1 MAWQANAELTSLTTF
16 GVAARAQWLCT
27 IGQEDEL
34 PVALQQAD
42 DKDLPVTVLGGGS
55 NMLLLADIPGLVL
68 HMQLMGIRHQP
79 DPDNKDSVLVSAAAG
94 ENWHQLVEYCL
105 HKGWHGLENLALIPG
120 SVGAAPVQNIGAYG
134 VELADVLVSVR
145 YFDTQSVQVITLAR
159 DDCKFAYRDS
169 IFKQD
174 LKQQA
179 IILSVTLRLSRV
191 PRTLVTYPALLQHLY
206 QHPSQHPSQLQSQHP
221 SQRLT
226 QHPSADASMSPQQVF
241 AAVCDI
247 RRSKLP
253 DPALIGNA
261 GSFFRN
267 PIISADAYAALQSR
281 WPDIP
286 AFAAAGTDMK
296 VPAAWLI
303 DQAGWKG
310 VRRGAVGVHDKQAL
324 VLVNHGGGNGQQV
337 LALAREIVSS
347 VEQTFGVRL
356 QAEVCLVPA
365 PAGGL

>member
-1 MAWQANAELTSLTTF
+1 MAWQANAELASLTTF

-145 YFDTQSVQVITLAR
+145 YFDTQSVQVRTLAR
-159 DDCKFAYRDS
+159 DDCQFAYRDS
-169 IFKQD
+169 IFKQG
-174 LKQQA
+174 LKSQA
-179 IILSVTLRLSRV
+179 IILAVTLRLSRV
-191 PRTLVTYPALLQHLY
+191 PRTVVSYPALLQHLL
-206 QHPSQHPSQLQSQHP
+206 QHPGA
-221 SQRLT
+221 
-226 QHPSADASMSPQQVF
+226 SADMSPQQVF
-241 AAVCDI
+241 DAVCDI
-247 RRSKLP
+247 RRNKLP
-253 DPALIGNA
+253 DPAQIGNA

-281 WPDIP
+281 WPEIP
-286 AFAAAGTDMK
+286 AFVTSGIDMK

-347 VEQTFGVRL
+347 VEQKFGVRL
-356 QAEVCLVPA
+356 QAEVCLIPA

>member
-1 MAWQANAELTSLTTF
+1 MAWQANAELASLTTF
-16 GVAARAQWLCT
+16 GVPARAQWLCP

-42 DKDLPVTVLGGGS
+42 NKDLPVTVLGGGS
-55 NMLLLADIPGLVL
+55 NMLLLADVPGVVL

-79 DPDNKDSVLVSAAAG
+79 DPDNQDNVLVTAAAG
-94 ENWHQLVEYCL
+94 ENWHQLVAYCL

-134 VELADVLVSVR
+134 VELADVLVAVR
-145 YFDTQSVQVITLAR
+145 YFDRQSVQVRTLDR
-159 DDCKFAYRDS
+159 DACQFAYRDS
-169 IFKQD
+169 IFKQG
-174 LKQQA
+174 LKNQA

-191 PRTLVTYPALLQHLY
+191 PRTVVSYPALSQHL
-206 QHPSQHPSQLQSQHP
+206 SQHPGTS
-221 SQRLT
+221 T
-226 QHPSADASMSPQQVF
+226 DMTPQQVF
-241 AAVCDI
+241 DAVCEI

-253 DPALIGNA
+253 DPATLGNA

-267 PIISADAYAALQSR
+267 PIVSAQAYAALQQR
-281 WPDIP
+281 WPDMP
-286 AFAAAGTDMK
+286 AFVTTGTDMK

-303 DQAGWKG
+303 DQTGWKG

-324 VLVNHGGGNGQQV
+324 VLVNHGGGSGQQV

-347 VEQTFGVRL
+347 VEQTFGVHL
-356 QAEVCLVPA
+356 QPEVCLIPA